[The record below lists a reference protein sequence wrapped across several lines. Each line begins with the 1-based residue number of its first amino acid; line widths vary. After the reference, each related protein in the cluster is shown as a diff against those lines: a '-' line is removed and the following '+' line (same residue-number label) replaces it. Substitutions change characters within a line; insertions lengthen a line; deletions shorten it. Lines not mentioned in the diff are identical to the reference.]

1 MMNRQLVHQHRISK
15 STQRLRRDVI
25 ELAAIIDEARD
36 AKSAALAILDA
47 GYRRDEDD
55 AARGE

>member
-1 MMNRQLVHQHRISK
+1 MMNSQLVHQHRISK

-36 AKSAALAILDA
+36 TKSAALAILDA
-47 GYRRDEDD
+47 GYAKATEPIEKD
-55 AARGE
+55 

>member
-47 GYRRDEDD
+47 GFHRDATGCEQQ
-55 AARGE
+55 